1 MKPLFAIVLC
11 LLLVFSFAACGS
23 EQKEKEDHIQQDIE
37 IDQTQTPDEPVFKD
51 VVLLDNDFATVT
63 VTGIDPDN
71 MWGYTLQVQVVNKS
85 QQELSFT
92 TENAC
97 VNDVMCDPLFL
108 TDVSAGKEANEEMNF
123 MADVGDITKIELDLK
138 AYDPETFADIF
149 VESCTFYPMGEA
161 EAKPFVRTPVA
172 GEQVV
177 FDNENCTMII
187 LSAGTDDWGYSVE
200 VYLQNKTDKNLMF
213 YLDDSE
219 INSKEL
225 DGLWATEVAA
235 GKQAFSSIT
244 WFAEDLEDNG
254 IDTVNEICMDL
265 EVSDADNWMAEDLLE
280 IEYTYKP

>member
-1 MKPLFAIVLC
+1 MKKIIA
-11 LLLVFSFAACGS
+11 LLLALLLLFSFAACGG
-23 EQKEKEDHIQQDIE
+23 EKKEKEYDMQQDIE
-37 IDQTQTPDEPVFKD
+37 IDQTQTPDTPVFKD

-63 VTGIDPDN
+63 VTGTDPDN

-85 QQELSFT
+85 QQELSVT
-92 TENAC
+92 VENAS

-108 TDVSAGKEANEEMNF
+108 TDVSPGKEANEEMNF
-123 MADVGDITKIELDLK
+123 MADVGDITKIELELK

-149 VESCTFYPMGEA
+149 VESCAFYPMGEA

-187 LSAGTDDWGYSVE
+187 LSAGADDLGYSAE

-219 INSKEL
+219 LNNKEV
-225 DGLWATEVAA
+225 DGLWAAEVAA
-235 GKQAFSSIT
+235 GKQAFTSIT
-244 WFAEDLEDNG
+244 WFAQDLEDNG
-254 IDTVNEICMDL
+254 IDTVQQIRMDL
-265 EVSDADNWMAEDLLE
+265 EVSDADDWMAEDLLE